1 MRFHGVALSCSL
13 GTLPRHIPCNVRANH
28 AASHEQAPRAD
39 APVTSPL
46 DGPPGCVMS
55 WMLERRLSFL
65 FSEFRRMKYFCAW
78 LATCARGP
86 RIGRRSSARCCPVCT
101 WQGTLLQKHACL
113 GPCRPHELA
122 PYCAAQML
130 ARPARVDVNG
140 VGLQPAFTT
149 FFKVKANLI
158 EVTCNGGWWPA
169 RAWVG
174 VREMTKLREMLRQSP
189 LPYFCR
195 PSRNS
200 RCSSSVHGMPLR
212 RSWSPFPF
220 VCASAHAGAGRG
232 SLVILLKHR
241 TGSDQTVFSY
251 SLSNPHWL
259 NHLKGGTVLSQSEGA
274 SQQTEGKSDS
284 AHRSGGDAQRLGR
297 A

>member
-1 MRFHGVALSCSL
+1 MDAGAPLVLLVQRVQADEILLRMAGHLRARPPHRPPLISSMLSRVHVARYTAAKACML
-13 GTLPRHIPCNVRANH
+13 GPLQAARAG
-28 AASHEQAPRAD
+28 A
-39 APVTSPL
+39 L
-46 DGPPGCVMS
+46 
-55 WMLERRLSFL
+55 L
-65 FSEFRRMKYFCAW
+65 
-78 LATCARGP
+78 
-86 RIGRRSSARCCPVCT
+86 RRSDA
-101 WQGTLLQKHACL
+101 GAACK
-113 GPCRPHELA
+113 GGCQR
-122 PYCAAQML
+122 
-130 ARPARVDVNG
+130 G
-140 VGLQPAFTT
+140 WTT
-149 FFKVKANLI
+149 TSLHNVFKVKANLI

-274 SQQTEGKSDS
+274 RQQTEGKSDS